1 MTASNE
7 TPAAGETPLWEKA
20 SLALA
25 ALVFA
30 FGLFIALGDL
40 NNGPWMDEFNTLV
53 TTLRGHSPA
62 VFFEHVVRGQ
72 HPLGYEGLVYLAQ
85 AAGVTDIAGV
95 RLINVLGLPLAF
107 GAVWISWRRGA
118 LTAAQAAV
126 VIALYGSSGNLISY
140 LASVRPYFLMFS
152 ASIAAV
158 LTWRLML
165 RARAEELPLGL
176 WAGALA
182 FFVNVHYYAT
192 IFGGLLT
199 LALLIDRAR
208 RREWRAATLIE
219 LVSLAAAA
227 PALILGVLQYSY
239 TSSGGVLYYYPAGI
253 GYALSAISAALVTA
267 IAGNIVLCVFALSA
281 CFRKEAREAAPE
293 LVLLA
298 AVTAGF
304 FALLICAH
312 LYKPMIY
319 DRYLIAAAGAVL
331 VAAAVMATGPATP
344 KFSAV
349 AICAFALAVETATL
363 VTPAGQ
369 FNWNASAAQVASI
382 VKNCPSATVYGVPY
396 ARVNNGAIWTTPL
409 NPTESEARS
418 YGYRLYAKRLGFSV
432 AADLAPGDAIA
443 APGACPAIVWIEHFW
458 PPEQNAAALLAKLQL
473 TAPDDAYFGQVGS
486 GVLLIAPGHP
496 NENGAPK

>member
-1 MTASNE
+1 MTVNSESGA
-7 TPAAGETPLWEKA
+7 TTGAPDLLEKA
-20 SLALA
+20 PPILA
-25 ALVFA
+25 ALAFVF
-30 FGLFIALGDL
+30 GMVIALGNL
-40 NNGPWMDEFNTLV
+40 NSGPWMDEFNTLV
-53 TTLRGHSPA
+53 TTLRGHSPG

-72 HPLGYEGLVYLAQ
+72 HPLGYEGIVYLVQ

-95 RLINVLGLPLAF
+95 RMINVLGLPLVF

-118 LTAAQAAV
+118 LTTAQAAV
-126 VIALYGSSGNLISY
+126 VIALYASSGNLISY
-140 LASVRPYFLMFS
+140 FASVRPYFLMFS

-158 LTWRLML
+158 LIWRLML
-165 RARAEELPLGL
+165 RARAGDLPLGL
-176 WAGALA
+176 WGGALA
-182 FFVNVHYYAT
+182 VFVNAHYYAT

-208 RREWRAATLIE
+208 RREWRPATLIA

-239 TSSGGVLYYYPAGI
+239 TSGGGVLYYYPAGI

-267 IAGNIVLCVFALSA
+267 TAGNIVLCVFALSA
-281 CFRKEAREAAPE
+281 CLRKEAREAAPDI
-293 LVLLA
+293 VLLT
-298 AVTAGF
+298 AVTVGY

-331 VAAAVMATGPATP
+331 VAAAVLATGSAAP
-344 KFSAV
+344 KFSAA
-349 AICAFALAVETATL
+349 AICAFALVVETATL

-369 FNWNASAAQVASI
+369 FNWNASAEQVASI

-418 YGYRLYAKRLGFSV
+418 YGYRFYARRLGFSV
-432 AADLAPGDAIA
+432 TGDLAPGDTIA
-443 APGACPAIVWIEHFW
+443 APGVCPAIVWIEHFW
-458 PPEQNAAALLAKLQL
+458 PPETTAAELLANLKLS
-473 TAPDDAYFGQVGS
+473 APADAYFAQVGS

-496 NENGAPK
+496 SQ